1 MVGEALLNR
10 TKFANEYCL
19 IVQKQLILQSSGQG
33 DGSVTDSDEPEKWLV
48 VSGASSH
55 FSPFIHL
62 FLNLIPYE
70 PIRILTG
77 NGYITSGFKGAIPLI
92 IKVEMKCKRI
102 LLENVLFVP
111 SLKSQV
117 NLFSIVVLADHGIH
131 SNFGPKDMLFQK
143 EGKLLAFGTRLG
155 NSW

>member
-1 MVGEALLNR
+1 M
-10 TKFANEYCL
+10 T
-19 IVQKQLILQSSGQG
+19 
-33 DGSVTDSDEPEKWLV
+33 DGDEPEKWLV
-48 VSGASSH
+48 DSGASSH

-92 IKVEMKCKRI
+92 IKVGMKSEHI

-111 SLKSQV
+111 SLKSRV
-117 NLFSIVVLADHGIH
+117 NLFVHLYVIFFPLLPFPFPA
-131 SNFGPKDMLFQK
+131 SNSPFS
-143 EGKLLAFGTRLG
+143 LL
-155 NSW
+155 